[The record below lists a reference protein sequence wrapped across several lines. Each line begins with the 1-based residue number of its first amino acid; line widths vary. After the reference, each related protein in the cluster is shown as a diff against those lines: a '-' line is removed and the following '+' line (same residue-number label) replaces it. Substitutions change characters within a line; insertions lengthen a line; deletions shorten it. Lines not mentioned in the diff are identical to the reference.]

1 MIAIPRDLA
10 RRFRAVAKKCLAGR
24 PRAPASP
31 VVCRVQAGAL
41 SLWTRIEFVGL
52 LYSMPSP
59 GPNEKLVVPMDVFA
73 AIEGTESDPVELSAG
88 PKLQGL
94 AKWVD
99 RGVPQ
104 SKPFEAIAAGKPH
117 AIPDRPDN
125 LGPIAR
131 ELLRALH
138 ECGRTAA
145 REGGRFALDRIQ
157 LRGKAGQVVG
167 TDSKQA
173 LVWGG
178 ITFPFPD
185 DILVHAIPAFGCRE
199 LIGER
204 ADVQIGLG
212 SAELVVAIGPWSVF
226 LPIDATGK
234 YPDVSPILIRPGA
247 GSVANI
253 DSRDAADLL
262 PVLPALPGA
271 DDENRPVTLDLD
283 RGVTIRARD
292 DKTGLMREVSLSR
305 SRAGGEP
312 IRVAVN
318 RTFLARALELG
329 CHTIRL
335 NPTGSILS
343 AEGANR
349 TFLVAALDRQHVAK
363 PADSATPSN
372 ADGSRSSRPERSSTM
387 KAPEANGHSANGRH
401 DPPDEEFFDPLTEAE
416 ALRNAI
422 AELGLRLG
430 RLIAALRQ
438 SNREKKTLA
447 NVWAGLKQLNLGGRS
462 A

>member
-1 MIAIPRDLA
+1 MIVIPRDLA

-24 PRAPASP
+24 PRVPASP
-31 VVCRVQAGAL
+31 VVCRVRAGAL

-59 GPNEKLVVPMDVFA
+59 GPNEKLVIPMDAFA

-88 PKLQGL
+88 PKLQGI
-94 AKWVD
+94 AKWTE
-99 RGVPQ
+99 RGVTQ
-104 SKPFEAIAAGKPH
+104 TKSFEVIAAGKQH
-117 AIPDRPDN
+117 TIPDRPD
-125 LGPIAR
+125 LAPIAR

-145 REGGRFALDRIQ
+145 RDAGRFVLNHIQ
-157 LRGKAGQVVG
+157 LRGKTGQVVG

-178 ITFPFPD
+178 LTFPFPD
-185 DILVHAIPAFGCRE
+185 DVLVQAIPAFGCRE
-199 LIGER
+199 LVGER
-204 ADVQIGLG
+204 EDVRIGLH
-212 SAELVVAIGPWSVF
+212 SADLVVAIGPWSVF

-234 YPDVSPILIRPGA
+234 YPDVSPLLIRPGA

-262 PVLPALPGA
+262 HVLPALPGA

-283 RGVTIRARD
+283 RGVAIRARD
-292 DKTGLMREVSLSR
+292 DKTGMVREVSLPR

-318 RTFLARALELG
+318 RTFLARALGLG
-329 CHTIRL
+329 CHTLRF
-335 NPTGSILS
+335 NPTGSVLS

-349 TFLVAALDRQHVAK
+349 TFLVAALDSQHVAK
-363 PADSATPSN
+363 PTDSATPSN
-372 ADGSRSSRPERSSTM
+372 AHPSRSPIPERSSPM

-401 DPPDEEFFDPLTEAE
+401 DPPDEEFLDPLTEAE
-416 ALRNAI
+416 ALRTAI
-422 AELGLRLG
+422 AELGIRLG

-438 SNREKKTLA
+438 SKREKKTLA
-447 NVWAGLKQLNLGGRS
+447 NVWAGLKQLNLGGRP